1 MREALIRPQAIAH
14 NVQAIRQATS
24 AAKTLV
30 VVKAGGYGHGAL
42 TAARAALEGG
52 ADWLGTADVDE
63 ALELR
68 EAGITAPVLSWLF
81 GPSDDLSV
89 ALENGIDVGVSSLG
103 QLAQVVSQASPG
115 IPASPGTVA
124 RVHLKIDTGLGR
136 SGATPDQWAAL
147 CEAAA
152 TAEGGGKVRVVGVFS
167 HLSGASAEA
176 DAIQGAA
183 FALACDQARAT
194 GLDPEL
200 CHISASNATSNS
212 PELSSDMVRIGI
224 AAYGVPVAGRFAGLG
239 LRPAMRFSGQVVL
252 TKRVSSGQGVGY
264 GHTYQTTSETTLA
277 LVPLGYA
284 DGVPRHA
291 SSAGPVVIAGRR
303 FSVSGRVSMD
313 QFSVDVGDHG
323 VREGDWCVLWGDPAE
338 GHPSVE
344 EWAEA
349 AGTIGYEMITRVGP
363 RVPRVIER

>member
-1 MREALIRPQAIAH
+1 MTSSMREALIRPHAISH

-30 VVKAGGYGHGAL
+30 VVKADGYGHGAL

-63 ALELR
+63 AMELR
-68 EAGITAPVLSWLF
+68 RSGITAPILAWLF
-81 GPSDDLSV
+81 GPNDDLSA
-89 ALENGIDVGVSSLG
+89 ALGNAIDVGISSEA

-115 IPASPGTVA
+115 TAV

-136 SGATPDQWAAL
+136 SGATMDQWAAF

-152 TAEGGGKVRVVGVFS
+152 TAERAGKVRVVGVYS
-167 HLSGASAEA
+167 HLSGASTEA
-176 DAIQGAA
+176 DAAQGAV
-183 FALACDQARAT
+183 FTRACDQARAA
-194 GLDPEL
+194 GLNPEL
-200 CHISASNATSNS
+200 CHISASNAASNS
-212 PELSSDMVRIGI
+212 PQLASDMVRIGV
-224 AAYGVPVAGRFAGLG
+224 AAYGVPVPGRFTELG
-239 LRPAMRFSGQVVL
+239 LRPAMRLSGQVVL
-252 TKRVSSGQGVGY
+252 TKRVPSGQAVGY
-264 GHTYQTTSETTLA
+264 GQTYRTTAETTLA

-291 SSAGPVVIAGRR
+291 SSAGPVVIAGER
-303 FSVSGRVSMD
+303 FSVSGRISMD
-313 QFSVDVGDHG
+313 QFSVDVGDHV
-323 VREGDWCVLWGDPAE
+323 VREGDWCVLWGDPSE

-344 EWAEA
+344 EWAAA

-363 RVPRVIER
+363 RVPRVMER

>member
-1 MREALIRPQAIAH
+1 MREALIRPQAISH

-24 AAKTLV
+24 SAKTLV
-30 VVKAGGYGHGAL
+30 VVKAGGYGHGAV

-68 EAGITAPVLSWLF
+68 GAGITAPVLSWLF

-115 IPASPGTVA
+115 TVA
-124 RVHLKIDTGLGR
+124 MVHLKIDTGLGR

-152 TAEGGGKVRVVGVFS
+152 TAQRGGKVRVVGVFS

-183 FALACDQARAT
+183 FALACDQARAS

-212 PELSSDMVRIGI
+212 PELASDMVRIGI

-239 LRPAMRFSGQVVL
+239 LRPAMRFTGQVVL
-252 TKRVSSGQGVGY
+252 TKRVSSGHGVGY

-313 QFSVDVGDHG
+313 QFSVDVGDHD

>member
-30 VVKAGGYGHGAL
+30 VVKAGGYGHGAV

-115 IPASPGTVA
+115 TVA

-176 DAIQGAA
+176 DAIQGVA

-239 LRPAMRFSGQVVL
+239 LRPAMRLSGQVVL
-252 TKRVSSGQGVGY
+252 TKRVPSGQGVGY

-291 SSAGPVVIAGRR
+291 SSAGPVVLAGRR